1 MAYIE
6 QTLTIEFS
14 GILVPAALTFPED
27 SAPAWGVVLVPG
39 SFFNDVDGDYAVKD
53 GNPFEVRPHMYADLA
68 RQLSQRGVAVLRYS
82 RAGKTLVDAEKALN
96 AGKFAARADEAAQ
109 ACLSLRKA
117 VPGLSLLALA
127 GHSEGA
133 AVSLLL
139 LTTMQDVPVDAF
151 ISLSGPGQRFFDI
164 MIEQAVPNV
173 RDGVLAMMDFKVPF
187 KVFKESF
194 RYIREGRPIPEGI
207 RELFPP
213 FAIQVMPP
221 RALEYLRDYDR
232 LDPAEAIGKL
242 AIPVLIVQGGR
253 DLSVLPENADRLAA
267 GIRGKSTSVS
277 RAFFPEL
284 NHFYKF
290 VPPGTPP
297 HLNFGLETDTDEG
310 IARAISDWLTRI
322 TVDHEPAGGR
332 R

>member
-1 MAYIE
+1 MRNTE
-6 QTLTIEFS
+6 EKLTIEFS
-14 GILVPAALTFPED
+14 GTLVPAALTLPKD
-27 SAPAWGVVLVPG
+27 GAPTWGIVLVPG
-39 SFFNDVDGDYAVKD
+39 SFFNDVDGNYAKKD

-68 RQLSQRGVAVLRYS
+68 RQLSQRGIAVLRYA
-82 RAGKTLVDAEKALN
+82 RAGKIVVDAEKA
-96 AGKFAARADEAAQ
+96 AGTGKFAGRAEEAAQ
-109 ACLSLRKA
+109 ACLSLRKE
-117 VPGLSLLALA
+117 VPGLCGVALA

-133 AVSLLL
+133 VVGLLL
-139 LTTMQDVPVDAF
+139 LTTQPNVPVDAF

-164 MIEQAVPNV
+164 MIEQAAPNV

-187 KVFKESF
+187 KLFKETF
-194 RYIREGRPIPEGI
+194 RYIRDGRPVPDEI

-232 LDPAEAIGKL
+232 LNPAEAIGKL
-242 AIPVLIVQGGR
+242 TIPVLIVQGGR
-253 DLSVLPENADRLAA
+253 DLSVLPDNADRLAA
-267 GIRGKSTSVS
+267 GLRGKSTSVS

-297 HLNFGLETDTDEG
+297 HLNFGLETDTDE
-310 IARAISDWLTRI
+310 RVVQAISNWLAKMDLSHI
-322 TVDHEPAGGR
+322 PAGGN
-332 R
+332 